1 MRETDL
7 KERARIVAA
16 QRARLQIGQ
25 NQATSTSRAVFVMRH
40 PLLPA
45 AGLYAITDG
54 PRPDLLSAAA
64 AALRGGA
71 VLLQYRDKTE
81 DVTRRRVEA
90 RALAALCDEAGTL
103 FVVNDDVELALACG
117 ARAVHLGESD
127 TDVSTARRRLGN
139 DAVIGVSCYDD
150 LDRARRLAAAGAD
163 YLAFGAF
170 FPSLTKP
177 QARRASIDL
186 LRAGTELGVPLVA
199 IGGIRPDNA
208 ALLIEA
214 GANYLAVISEV
225 FGQPDIRAA
234 ARCFASLFPASRNI
248 SA

>member
-1 MRETDL
+1 MGETDL

-16 QRARLQIGQ
+16 QRAWLQIGQ
-25 NQATSTSRAVFVMRH
+25 NCRTSPRQAASVMRH

-54 PRPDLLSAAA
+54 PRSDLLDAAA

-71 VLLQYRDKTE
+71 ALLQYRDKTA
-81 DVTRRRVEA
+81 DVARRRAEA
-90 RALAALCDEAGTL
+90 RALAALCGEAGAL
-103 FVVNDDVELALACG
+103 FVVNDDVALALDCG

-127 TDVSTARRRLGN
+127 ADLATARRRLGN

-170 FPSLTKP
+170 FPSSTKP
-177 QARRASIDL
+177 QARRADLDL
-186 LRAGTELGVPLVA
+186 LRAGAGLGVPLVA

-208 ALLIEA
+208 TLLIEA
-214 GANYLAVISEV
+214 GASYLAAISEV
-225 FGQPDIRAA
+225 FGQPDICAA
-234 ARCFASLFPASRNI
+234 ARRLASQFPAFRNP